1 MRSRSSEFIAM
12 LEGQEPAGLMIIE
25 PLAVKHEFTV
35 VSYLA
40 RRRVV
45 E

>member
-1 MRSRSSEFIAM
+1 
-12 LEGQEPAGLMIIE
+12 MIIE

-45 E
+45 Q